1 VEGMWGDMEVTAG
14 RAQAPMAQQE
24 LDPPQIHPRF
34 ERMRR
39 ETVPERFDILLHLI
53 DRY

>member
-1 VEGMWGDMEVTAG
+1 
-14 RAQAPMAQQE
+14 MAQQE
-24 LDPPQIHPRF
+24 LDAPQIHPCF
-34 ERMRR
+34 EEMRR

>member
-1 VEGMWGDMEVTAG
+1 MEVAAG

-24 LDPPQIHPRF
+24 LDPPQIHPGF
-34 ERMRR
+34 EQMRR

-53 DRY
+53 DSY

>member
-1 VEGMWGDMEVTAG
+1 MEVAAG

-34 ERMRR
+34 EEMRR
-39 ETVPERFDILLHLI
+39 KGVAQ
-53 DRY
+53 